1 MGEASTR
8 RTDRIALAI
17 PIRVAGADVTGLS
30 FVEETKTVV
39 VSRHGAKI
47 TLKRTLTPDQEI
59 NVRNIRTGKEADMRV
74 IGAIAGCPDGI
85 WYGLEFLNPSVDIW
99 GINFPPLVESEN
111 AVAKVL
117 LECARCH
124 RRSLVYLD
132 EFRVEVFRTSLA
144 ISLPCTTCKDH
155 TLWKRPGSAAAP
167 TTLAMPGAKPP
178 PPPVSFQKSSA
189 APPGK
194 QEGRREKHL
203 SLRMQACIRTKPLGE
218 VVVMTENLS
227 RGGFSFKSPERF
239 SVGEIVEVCVP
250 YAPGAG
256 NIFSSA
262 RIAHAAALPQGGVH
276 SYGICSPART
286 SRVAAKIN
294 VRPPYPYWQQASP
307 GFLRENWSA
316 FSSRL
321 PRGPRAECT
330 RVG

>member
-1 MGEASTR
+1 MSGASTR
-8 RTDRIALAI
+8 RTDRIVLAI
-17 PIRVAGADVTGLS
+17 PIRVAGAGVTGLS

-47 TLKRTLTPDQEI
+47 TLKHTLTPDQEI

-74 IGAIAGCPDGI
+74 IGTIAGCPDGI

-99 GINFPPLVESEN
+99 GINFPPLAESEN

-124 RRSLVYLD
+124 GRSLVYLD

-144 ISLPCTTCKDH
+144 VSLPCATCKDH

-178 PPPVSFQKSSA
+178 PPSASLREASA
-189 APPGK
+189 APLGK
-194 QEGRREKHL
+194 QERRREKRV

-218 VVVMTENLS
+218 VVVMTENLC

-239 SVGEIVEVCVP
+239 GVGEIVEVCVP
-250 YAPGAG
+250 YAQGAG

-262 RIAHAAALPQGGVH
+262 RIAHAVALPQEGLH
-276 SYGICSPART
+276 SYGTA
-286 SRVAAKIN
+286 
-294 VRPPYPYWQQASP
+294 Y
-307 GFLRENWSA
+307 LRA
-316 FSSRL
+316 
-321 PRGPRAECT
+321 PRD
-330 RVG
+330 